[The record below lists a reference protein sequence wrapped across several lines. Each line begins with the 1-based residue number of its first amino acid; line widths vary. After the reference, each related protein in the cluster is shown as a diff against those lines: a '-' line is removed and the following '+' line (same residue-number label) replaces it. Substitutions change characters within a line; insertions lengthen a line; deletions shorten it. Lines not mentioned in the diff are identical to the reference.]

1 MKKLSPGP
9 GFLNLL
15 KRLWD
20 HLSSRRRK
28 QFFLLAIL
36 MIVSA
41 LAEVLS
47 LGALLPFI
55 GVLTSPEAI
64 MKHELIRELAAHF
77 SIADPNELILPFTVI
92 FITAAFF
99 SAVIRLLLLRVNT
112 RLAYACGSDL
122 SCEVYRRTLYQP
134 YNVHVGRNSSAVI
147 SGITVKVTLAV
158 SVLYQLLTLLS
169 SLILLIAIGSTL
181 VVINP
186 IVAIGATIGFGS
198 CYLVIS
204 LFSRKT
210 LYTHSQVFA
219 REQNLAIKA
228 LQEGLGGIRDV
239 ILDSTQPL
247 FCDIYKKADE
257 PLRQSKGNIIYLSG
271 KPRFVMEGAG
281 MILIALFAYYLS
293 QRPGGIANSLPVL
306 AALALG
312 AQRMLPALQQAY
324 AAWSSI
330 VGDQASLSDTIDLL
344 DQKIDKEF
352 LEVLPAPLELKSEIN
367 FSNVTFKYVKDG
379 LTVLDRIN
387 FKIPKGSRVGLVGT
401 TGSGKSTVL
410 DLLMGLLTPTEG
422 AILIDNEPLTTR
434 RTRSWQRSIA
444 HVPQSIYLS
453 DASVMENIAF
463 GVPKEKID
471 FERVKASAQK
481 AHITS
486 FIEKNPEGY
495 NAFVGERGVRLSGG
509 QRQRIGI
516 ARALYKKA
524 SVLILDEATSALDNS
539 TEESVMEA
547 INGLDRDLTVIMIAH
562 RLSTIRHCDLI
573 FELENGRVVAQGT
586 YDQLLK
592 SSSSFQKMAHGVE
605 RV

>member
-1 MKKLSPGP
+1 MKKLSSGP

-20 HLSSRRRK
+20 HLSFRRRK

-36 MIVSA
+36 MVVSA

-55 GVLTSPEAI
+55 GILTSPELI
-64 MKHELIRELAAHF
+64 IKHELVKNLSAHF
-77 SIADPNELILPFTVI
+77 AISDPTQLILPFTLA
-92 FITAAFF
+92 FICAAFF

-112 RLAYACGSDL
+112 KLAYACGSDL

-134 YNVHVGRNSSAVI
+134 YSVHVGRNSSTVI
-147 SGITVKVTLAV
+147 SGITVKVALAV
-158 SVLYQLLTLLS
+158 NVLYQILALIS

-181 VVINP
+181 IAINP
-186 IVAIGATIGFGS
+186 VVAIGASVVFGG
-198 CYLVIS
+198 CYFLIS
-204 LFSRKT
+204 IFSRKS
-210 LYTHSQVFA
+210 LYSHSQTFA

-257 PLRQSKGNIIYLSG
+257 PLRQAKGNIIYLSG

-312 AQRMLPALQQAY
+312 AQRMLPALQQVFS
-324 AAWSSI
+324 AWSSI
-330 VGDQASLSDTIDLL
+330 VGDQASLSDAIDLL

-352 LEVLPAPLELKSEIN
+352 LEALPAPLEFKGEIR
-367 FSNVTFKYVKDG
+367 FSNVSFKYVPDG
-379 LTVLDRIN
+379 LIILDQVN

-422 AILIDNEPLTTR
+422 SILIDNEPLNIR
-434 RTRSWQRSIA
+434 RIRSWQRSIA

-463 GVPKEKID
+463 GVPKDQID
-471 FERVKASAQK
+471 FDRVKMVAQK
-481 AHITS
+481 AHIAS

-495 NAFVGERGVRLSGG
+495 NVFVGERGVRLSGG

-573 FELENGRVVAQGT
+573 IELENGKIIGQGT
-586 YDQLLK
+586 YDELLK
-592 SSSSFQKMAHGVE
+592 TSSSFQGMAKHLN
-605 RV
+605 